1 MDVRFDRDLLL
12 EEELL
17 EGKSIFVQE
26 KIKAQKENLIWVR
39 QEPLVTQDKIKVQ
52 EEEEP
57 IMVQEETK
65 EENEKEV
72 ESK

>member
-1 MDVRFDRDLLL
+1 MVENEPIVF
-12 EEELL
+12 
-17 EGKSIFVQE
+17 QE
-26 KIKAQKENLIWVR
+26 
-39 QEPLVTQDKIKVQ
+39 KIKVQ

>member
-57 IMVQEETK
+57 IVVQKEAK
-65 EENEKEV
+65 EENEITV
-72 ESK
+72 